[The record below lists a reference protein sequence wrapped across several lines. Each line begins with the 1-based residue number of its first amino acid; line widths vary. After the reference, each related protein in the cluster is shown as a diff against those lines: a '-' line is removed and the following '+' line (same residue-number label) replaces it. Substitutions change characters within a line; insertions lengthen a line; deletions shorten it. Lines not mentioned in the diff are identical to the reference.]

1 MILNTFLL
9 CFLLNWWHIRYKVC
23 AGSSEEIINY
33 THLKEVQ
40 YEMILSTMNGT
51 VIRRFMWTFLML
63 TIHAYYAFIV
73 DLLLSFCMVFLFKVT
88 IEHIKDLL
96 RDC

>member
-1 MILNTFLL
+1 LVQLYVDL
-9 CFLLNWWHIRYKVC
+9 C
-23 AGSSEEIINY
+23 
-33 THLKEVQ
+33 EV
-40 YEMILSTMNGT
+40 E
-51 VIRRFMWTFLML
+51 WTFLML

-96 RDC
+96 RDCWRWPTTIQTRVETGQGCL